1 MKSTIPFSGFYETI
15 HNSAIGQAIDSL
27 FNDNDTLLYRFY
39 GEDCI
44 NYGEMYKEYARQYTQ
59 AFAQK
64 TKLPV
69 IFDELVS
76 PREYNFHTDRIFVQ
90 ISPGFVKGLFAIVDK
105 DVLRQ
110 RIKEEYTSCEGFIS
124 YYSPNLDDW
133 SEDVTEWDHNQIE
146 TLISVA
152 VDFDEDQYVEDL
164 LCSGDPD
171 SIVYSALTE
180 KGIRLAKIAEYL
192 KKRQE
197 RNT

>member
-27 FNDNDTLLYRFY
+27 FNDNDALLHRFY

-44 NYGEMYKEYARQYTQ
+44 NYGEMYKEYAR
-59 AFAQK
+59 AFAEK

-90 ISPGFVKGLFAIVDK
+90 ISPEVVKRLFTIVDK
-105 DVLRQ
+105 DALRQ
-110 RIKEEYTSCEGFIS
+110 CIKENYTSCDGFYS

-152 VDFDEDQYVEDL
+152 VDFDEDQYTEDL

-171 SIVYSALTE
+171 SIVYSALKE

>member
-15 HNSAIGQAIDSL
+15 HNAAIDRTIDSL
-27 FNDNDTLLYRFY
+27 FNDDALLYRFY

-44 NYGEMYKEYARQYTQ
+44 NYGEMYKEYARHYVK
-59 AFAQK
+59 AFAEK

-90 ISPGFVKGLFAIVDK
+90 ISPGFVKGLFTIVDK

-110 RIKEEYTSCEGFIS
+110 CIKEEYTSCEGFIS

-133 SEDVTEWDHNQIE
+133 PDVTEWDHNQIE

-152 VDFDEDQYVEDL
+152 VDFDEEQYTEDL
-164 LCSGDPD
+164 LCDGDLD